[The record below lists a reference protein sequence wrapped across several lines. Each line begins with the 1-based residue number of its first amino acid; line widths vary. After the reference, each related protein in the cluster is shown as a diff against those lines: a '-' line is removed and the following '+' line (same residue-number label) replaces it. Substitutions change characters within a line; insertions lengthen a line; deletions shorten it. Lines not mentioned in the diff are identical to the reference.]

1 MLGEAGARHWD
12 SEDSASWTPPP
23 PGTPSSSS
31 SSWSPAWLVLAV
43 ADLVMRL
50 LAVLVLVLVSPLVGL
65 NTDLENSRRRLLCF
79 TLMLSP
85 AGMWS
90 WS

>member
-31 SSWSPAWLVLAV
+31 WSPAWLVLAV

-50 LAVLVLVLVSPLVGL
+50 LAVLVLVSPLAGL
-65 NTDLENSRRRLLCF
+65 NTDLENSRRLLLCF

>member
-1 MLGEAGARHWD
+1 MLGEAGTRHWD

-23 PGTPSSSS
+23 PGTPS

-50 LAVLVLVLVSPLVGL
+50 LAVLVLVSPLAGL
-65 NTDLENSRRRLLCF
+65 NTDLENSRLLLCF

-85 AGMWS
+85 AGEWS

>member
-31 SSWSPAWLVLAV
+31 WSPAWLVLAV

-50 LAVLVLVLVSPLVGL
+50 LAVLVLVLVLVSPLAGL
-65 NTDLENSRRRLLCF
+65 NTDLENSRRLLCF

>member
-31 SSWSPAWLVLAV
+31 WSPAWLVLVLAV

-50 LAVLVLVLVSPLVGL
+50 LAVLVLVSPLAGL
-65 NTDLENSRRRLLCF
+65 NTDLENSRRLLCF

-90 WS
+90 RS

>member
-1 MLGEAGARHWD
+1 MLGEAGTRHWD

-31 SSWSPAWLVLAV
+31 SSWSPAWLVLVLAV

-50 LAVLVLVLVSPLVGL
+50 LAVLVLVSPLAGL
-65 NTDLENSRRRLLCF
+65 NTDLENSRRLLCF